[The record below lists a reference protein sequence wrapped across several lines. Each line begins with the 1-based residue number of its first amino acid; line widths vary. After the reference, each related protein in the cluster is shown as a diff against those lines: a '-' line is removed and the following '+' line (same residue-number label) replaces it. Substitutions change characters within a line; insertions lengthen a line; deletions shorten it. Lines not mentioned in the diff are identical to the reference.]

1 NFRAT
6 RDIDLV
12 LIVEALTP
20 EFGRQF
26 WKFIRDGQYQNRA
39 KSSGAPQF
47 YRFDKPGNH
56 NFPFMIELFSRSVSF
71 LHDDEQKCIPLHLG
85 DEISSLSAILLNEDY
100 YHLLLKGKA
109 VVSDVVILSPQYL
122 IPFKAKA
129 WLEMSERKRDG
140 QHIDESDIRKH
151 RNDIIHLTSILKGN
165 EITEL
170 PESIIKD
177 MRNFIESLD
186 AEPIEPARLHIIGL
200 SASDILNTLKRIYLR

>member
-1 NFRAT
+1 
-6 RDIDLV
+6 
-12 LIVEALTP
+12 
-20 EFGRQF
+20 
-26 WKFIRDGQYQNRA
+26 
-39 KSSGAPQF
+39 
-47 YRFDKPGNH
+47 
-56 NFPFMIELFSRSVSF
+56 
-71 LHDDEQKCIPLHLG
+71 
-85 DEISSLSAILLNEDY
+85 
-100 YHLLLKGKA
+100 
-109 VVSDVVILSPQYL
+109 
-122 IPFKAKA
+122 
-129 WLEMSERKRDG
+129 MSERKRDG